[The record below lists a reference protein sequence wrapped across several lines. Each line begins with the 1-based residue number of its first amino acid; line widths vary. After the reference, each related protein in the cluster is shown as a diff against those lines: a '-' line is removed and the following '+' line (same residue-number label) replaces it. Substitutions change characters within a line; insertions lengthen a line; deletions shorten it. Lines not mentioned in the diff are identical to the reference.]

1 MNVKGEIVKNHTML
15 LRFLQFYIDKHS
27 GQNII
32 PRMSRTKYIS
42 KAVISRLPRYH
53 RYLKMLLDEGV
64 ERISSEELSRRMKAT
79 ASQIRQDLNHFGG
92 FGQQG
97 YGYNVKTL
105 YNEISKILGVE
116 QAHNVI
122 VLGAGNL
129 GRALAKYKGFEGE
142 GFNFCAMF
150 DVDPN
155 LCGKSVGGIRI
166 YNMDSLEAYLK
177 SNDIDIAVITLPIEK
192 AQAVAE
198 QVYSLGIR
206 FIWNF
211 SNRDLELPEDAII
224 SNVHLLESLLE
235 LSYMIG
241 AKNKEAENGE

>member
-1 MNVKGEIVKNHTML
+1 MGN
-15 LRFLQFYIDKHS
+15 
-27 GQNII
+27 
-32 PRMSRTKYIS
+32 TKYIS

-53 RYLKMLLDEGV
+53 RYLKILLDEGV
-64 ERISSEELSRRMKAT
+64 ERISSEELSKRMKAT

-97 YGYNVKTL
+97 YGYNVKSL

-116 QAHNVI
+116 QAHNLV

-129 GRALAKYKGFEGE
+129 GRALVKYKGFGGE

-150 DVDPN
+150 DVDEN
-155 LCGKSVGGIRI
+155 LCGKSTAGIRI
-166 YNMDSLEAYLK
+166 HHMDELADYLEK
-177 SNDIDIAVITLPIEK
+177 NDIDIAVMTLPFEA
-192 AQAVAE
+192 AQQVAE
-198 QVYSLGIR
+198 DIYEMGIR

-211 SNRDLELPEDAII
+211 SNRDLELPDDAIVK
-224 SNVHLLESLLE
+224 NVHLLESLLE

-241 AKNKEAENGE
+241 ASKDEH

>member
-1 MNVKGEIVKNHTML
+1 
-15 LRFLQFYIDKHS
+15 
-27 GQNII
+27 
-32 PRMSRTKYIS
+32 MSRTKYIS

-53 RYLKMLLDEGV
+53 RYLKILLDEGV
-64 ERISSEELSRRMKAT
+64 ERISSEELSKRMKAT

-97 YGYNVKTL
+97 YGYNVKSL

-129 GRALAKYKGFEGE
+129 GRALAKYKGFAGE

-166 YNMDSLEAYLK
+166 HHMDELPEYLK
-177 SNDIDIAVITLPIEK
+177 ANEIDIAVITLPIET
-192 AQAVAE
+192 AQSVAE
-198 QVYSLGIR
+198 DIYAMGIR

-211 SNRDLELPEDAII
+211 SNRDLELPADAII

-241 AKNKEAENGE
+241 ASKKESDGE